1 MSSISIPI
9 LNLNMTKVFNF
20 LKSIEN
26 FDSPSKKPENH
37 SKISCLPV
45 SFIFKFKNFN
55 FLIYFFYIINISY
68 LRIIIYKTLKFSVDP
83 FFIIF

>member
-20 LKSIEN
+20 FKSIEK
-26 FDSPSKKPENH
+26 FDSPSQKPENH

-45 SFIFKFKNFN
+45 SFI
-55 FLIYFFYIINISY
+55 L
-68 LRIIIYKTLKFSVDP
+68 TLKFLSCY
-83 FFIIF
+83 